1 MKKFVYIIIGI
12 FLVGFQ
18 QCKKNKT
25 VDKSVEIANEI
36 LYDFPSKVLIP
47 NLYQLNQEAKNLL
60 SSVEIFVNKS
70 DESNL
75 NTAQNAWLKTR
86 VEWEKSEACLFGP
99 VSTLNLD
106 PAIDSWPVNFVEID
120 SVIKGSISFSD
131 TYIDNL
137 ANTLKGFHCIEYML
151 FGKSKSRKASDLTT
165 KQKDYLVAVTKHL
178 NRITFQMHHEWI
190 ETGNNFS
197 QNITLAGTKYSIYKT
212 KREALLE
219 ITKAM
224 SEIIAEVGLSKIDAP
239 FAAQDS
245 TLEESPFALNSWQDF
260 KNNILGARNVYTSSS
275 HNGVQKFVTEYN
287 KSLDATILQ
296 NFDIC
301 LKSIDSFKEPFGRSI
316 YSQPAAVQSLQSQ
329 LSALRYNLES
339 ELVRLIEAKI
349 IE

>member
-1 MKKFVYIIIGI
+1 MRIYIYIIIGI

-25 VDKSVEIANEI
+25 VDKSVEIADSI
-36 LYDFPSKVLIP
+36 LKDFPTKVLVP
-47 NLYQLNQEAKNLL
+47 TLNQLDQEANNLL
-60 SSVEIFVNKS
+60 TTVETFVSNS
-70 DESNL
+70 DQTNL
-75 NTAQNAWLKTR
+75 VAAQNAWLKTR

-120 SVIKGSISFSD
+120 SVINSSTNFSD

-151 FGKSKSRKASDLTT
+151 FGKSRSRTASDLTS

-178 NRITFQMHHEWI
+178 KRITFQMHHEWV
-190 ETGNNFS
+190 ETGNNYS
-197 QNITLAGTKYSIYKT
+197 QNIILAGTKYSIYKT
-212 KREALLE
+212 KREALVE
-219 ITKAM
+219 ITKGM
-224 SEIIAEVGLSKIDAP
+224 SEIIAEVGLGKIDAP

-260 KNNILGARNVYTSSS
+260 KNNILGARNVYTSTS
-275 HNGVQKFVTEYN
+275 HNGVQKFVSEYN

-316 YSQPAAVQSLQSQ
+316 YSQPAAVQALQSQ
-329 LSALRYNLES
+329 LTTLRLNIED
-339 ELVRLIEAKI
+339 ELVRLIEVKI
-349 IE
+349 VE